1 MGDAAGAAS
10 AESNNLTVIYDFNQE
25 IDRRGTHSAKWG
37 VVKQDGR
44 FTPLEDAPQ
53 FQDGPR
59 LLPMW
64 VADMDFPVPQPVI
77 DALTAR
83 AQHGIFGYGW
93 PGASYR
99 QAVVDWMQRRHGW
112 TVEPEWIVPTP
123 GVVPALNMLV
133 RTFVAP
139 GQRVIIQPPVY
150 YPFYTAIA
158 NNQAELARNPLL
170 LVDGR
175 YTIDFAGLEA
185 LAREPD
191 VAMLILSSPHN
202 PVGRVWTPDELR
214 RLGEICL
221 AHGVLVVA
229 DEIHGDLIY
238 PGQRF
243 TPYAALDD
251 ALAQNA
257 IVCTAPSKTFNLA
270 GLATSNII
278 IPSPELRARFER
290 TLNSNGLH
298 GVNTFGI
305 VALEAAYKDGEEW
318 LAQVMDYVAGNFQYL
333 RDYVA
338 QHLPQ
343 IDVVE
348 PQGTYLVWLD
358 CRRLGLDKPA
368 LERLMLHEARVFLD
382 EGYIF
387 GPEGEGFERIN
398 IACPRS
404 ILAEALERIK
414 AAVDGLSLDH

>member
-1 MGDAAGAAS
+1 M
-10 AESNNLTVIYDFNQE
+10 IYNFDQE

-37 VVKQDGR
+37 VIKQDGR

-53 FQDGPR
+53 FREGKR

-64 VADMDFPVPQPVI
+64 VADMDFQAPQPVI
-77 DALTAR
+77 DALTER

-99 QAVVDWMQRRHGW
+99 QAVVDWMARRHGW
-112 TVEPEWIVPTP
+112 PVQPEWIVPTP

-133 RTFVAP
+133 HTFVAP
-139 GQRVIIQPPVY
+139 GQRVIVQPPVY

-158 NNQAELARNPLL
+158 NNGAELARNPLL
-170 LVDGR
+170 LANGR
-175 YTIDFAGLEA
+175 YSMDFAGLAA
-185 LAREPD
+185 LARDPD
-191 VAMLILSSPHN
+191 AVMLILSSPHN

-221 AHGVLVVA
+221 EHDVLVVA
-229 DEIHGDLIY
+229 DEIHGDLLY
-238 PGQRF
+238 PGRRF
-243 TPYAALDD
+243 TPFATLGD
-251 ALAQNA
+251 AFAQNTIA
-257 IVCTAPSKTFNLA
+257 CTAPSKTFNLA

-278 IPSPELRARFER
+278 IPNPELRVRFER

-298 GVNTFGI
+298 GVNTFGM
-305 VALEAAYKDGEEW
+305 VALEAAYAHGEQW
-318 LAQVMDYVAGNFQYL
+318 LAQVMDYIAGNFQYL
-333 RDYVA
+333 REYVA

-343 IDVVE
+343 IEVIE
-348 PQGTYLVWLD
+348 PEGTYLVWLD
-358 CRRLGLDKPA
+358 CRRLGLDKAA
-368 LERLMLHEARVFLD
+368 LERLMLDEARVFLD

-414 AAVDGLSLDH
+414 AVVDGLADAR